1 MTFPFL
7 YGLSFFEASWTS
19 CFFSLMAPSQT
30 PQQTRHCIRYFME
43 TPFVSLI
50 LDSSVSDVIR
60 WCLTVRAEDVADW
73 VADPVAPSPLP
84 PRVHLRGPLR
94 PVLSPPSAVDE
105 LCAPRHLNHSGGVSR
120 LAVVLVPLF
129 PWPSQAVSRAWWL
142 TILLSKICESVAYK
156 VGFYV
161 AVYLMHTCNAG
172 LCPVILFMV

>member
-1 MTFPFL
+1 
-7 YGLSFFEASWTS
+7 
-19 CFFSLMAPSQT
+19 MAPSQT

-105 LCAPRHLNHSGGVSR
+105 LCAPRHLNHSGGR
-120 LAVVLVPLF
+120 LPPCCGPGTSLSLAESGCQQSLVVDDSALKNL
-129 PWPSQAVSRAWWL
+129 
-142 TILLSKICESVAYK
+142 
-156 VGFYV
+156 
-161 AVYLMHTCNAG
+161 
-172 LCPVILFMV
+172 

>member
-1 MTFPFL
+1 MV
-7 YGLSFFEASWTS
+7 
-19 CFFSLMAPSQT
+19 PSRT

-84 PRVHLRGPLR
+84 PRVHPRGPLR

-105 LCAPRHLNHSGGVSR
+105 LCAPRHLKVASPALLWSWYLSFPGRVRLSAEPGG
-120 LAVVLVPLF
+120 
-129 PWPSQAVSRAWWL
+129 
-142 TILLSKICESVAYK
+142 
-156 VGFYV
+156 
-161 AVYLMHTCNAG
+161 
-172 LCPVILFMV
+172 